1 MCADHKTI
9 GDQVY
14 CKPCDSGTFDW
25 ASFTCPQS
33 LISGEAE
40 FNEYCQPES
49 VPPEACNCGNGK
61 GQTGELEGYVNANDL
76 FFGRGAIQL
85 SWNYNY
91 IGASIALTGSPDTF
105 CENPGESFNFPRI
118 LCA

>member
-1 MCADHKTI
+1 LHHLLRQLLNDFVVVEITQYLMCADHKII

-14 CKPCDSGTFDW
+14 CKPCDSGSFDW
-25 ASFTCPQS
+25 ATFTCPQS

-61 GQTGELEGYVNANDL
+61 GQTGDLEGYVNAKDL
-76 FFGRGAIQL
+76 FFGRGAIQVCL
-85 SWNYNY
+85 FSY
-91 IGASIALTGSPDTF
+91 SR
-105 CENPGESFNFPRI
+105 E
-118 LCA
+118 